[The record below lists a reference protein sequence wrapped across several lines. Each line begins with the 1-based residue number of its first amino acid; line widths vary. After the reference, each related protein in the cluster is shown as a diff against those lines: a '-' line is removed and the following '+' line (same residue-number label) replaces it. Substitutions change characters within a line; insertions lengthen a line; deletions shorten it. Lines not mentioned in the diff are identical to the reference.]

1 MLQKQKN
8 VQAVILAAGMGMRLR
23 PLTDDRP
30 KGMVEIGG
38 KPILWRQLD
47 ALALAGVQDIVI
59 TTGYRSAMLR
69 AFVRKNF
76 PLLNI
81 RFVHNR
87 RYARTNTA
95 YSLLK
100 TRRHVTADRVL
111 FLHADLV
118 FDPRLL
124 TALLALDTSA
134 VTVQRQSIKDWGVR
148 VQADRVEYIG
158 PDIAEQTG
166 LRVFFSYLFF
176 RQDWTEFMD
185 SLALL
190 IQDKQWQA
198 YAEFGLASILDRI
211 DLRAFIS
218 DLAGV
223 EVDTPE
229 DAKQAER
236 WLQKNIYE
244 NPTTN

>member
-1 MLQKQKN
+1 MLRKPKT
-8 VQAVILAAGMGMRLR
+8 VQAVILAAGMGTRLR

-38 KPILWRQLD
+38 KPMLWRQLD
-47 ALALAGVQDIVI
+47 ALARAGVEDVVI

-76 PLLNI
+76 PSLNI

-87 RYARTNTA
+87 RYAQTNTA

-100 TRRHVTADRVL
+100 TRRHVTASRVL

-118 FDPRLL
+118 FDPHLL
-124 TALLALDTSA
+124 TGLLTLDTSA
-134 VTVQRQSIKDWGVR
+134 VTVQKQTVKDWGVR
-148 VQADRVEYIG
+148 VQADRVQYIG

-166 LRVFFSYLFF
+166 LRVFFAYVFS
-176 RQDWTEFMD
+176 RKDWTEFMD

-190 IQDKQWQA
+190 IQDKKWQA

-211 DLRAFIS
+211 YLGAFIS
-218 DLAGV
+218 ELAGV
-223 EVDTPE
+223 EVDTSE
-229 DAKQAER
+229 DAKQAEL
-236 WLQKNIYE
+236 WFQKNTYE
-244 NPTTN
+244 NT